1 MCGQLYR
8 GHANATALP
17 SSPVVSVLGSESDD
31 PGSTPGRG
39 RALCPWD
46 VREKKIE
53 LRFEAWLNLYIKS
66 DSRFAVVQLLITS
79 ATTDWIEHHS
89 VLSPLPIIKDRVRAR
104 EKWMHVNIHYW
115 KFTCNRVQLP
125 QQQQTENDHF
135 YHPRHDQ
142 VCVCIHNNSWVE
154 YLACHQCKM
163 SNQRGNPCDAV
174 RWR

>member
-89 VLSPLPIIKDRVRAR
+89 VPLLIIKDRVRAR
-104 EKWMHVNIHYW
+104 EK
-115 KFTCNRVQLP
+115 C
-125 QQQQTENDHF
+125 
-135 YHPRHDQ
+135 
-142 VCVCIHNNSWVE
+142 
-154 YLACHQCKM
+154 
-163 SNQRGNPCDAV
+163 
-174 RWR
+174 